1 MFAAYGRNTAA
12 SAKPY
17 VKPEAPERR
26 CDFVEDKRRRDA
38 ERKEAEE
45 RLLAERR
52 AQAQDDIRKGR
63 EAARRFRNNELRQF
77 GLKRSEIELYEHV
90 EAIVARATGISARE
104 LRSESR
110 ARRLIPARQCLMY
123 WARRRLNISFPLL
136 GRLMCR
142 DHSTVLYGSRSYI
155 AKRRAKGRRLYEVR

>member
-1 MFAAYGRNTAA
+1 MFAAYGGRTLAN
-12 SAKPY
+12 SKPY
-17 VKPEAPERR
+17 VKPEITERR
-26 CDFVEDKRRRDA
+26 IDFVEEKRRRDA
-38 ERKEAEE
+38 EQKAEAA
-45 RLLAERR
+45 RLLAENQER
-52 AQAQDDIRKGR
+52 ARNDIRKGR
-63 EAARRFRNNELRQF
+63 EAARRFRNNELRHF
-77 GLKRSEIELYEHV
+77 GIKRSEIEMYEHV

-110 ARRLIPARQCLMY
+110 ARHLILPRQCLMY

-142 DHSTVLYGSRSYI
+142 DHSTVLYGTRSYI